1 MAGSAAE
8 ESFALFLAHHGI
20 AGWVREHHFAPPRR
34 WRFDF
39 AWPDAMVAV
48 EIEGVTSYGS
58 HIGRHQSAKGFEADA
73 EKYERALE
81 LGWTVYRVPH
91 TWICAKGRGRGSH
104 RHVWRPR
111 VAEVLKGL
119 LAAANQPSD
128 PLRDQ
133 RVPL

>member
-8 ESFALFLAHHGI
+8 ESFALFLQHHGI
-20 AGWVREHHFAPPRR
+20 GGWVRELAFAPPRR

-39 AWPDAMVAV
+39 AFPDAMVAV
-48 EIEGVTSYGS
+48 ELEGVTSYGS
-58 HIGRHQSAKGFEADA
+58 HIGRHQSAKGFEADC

-91 TWICAKGRGRGSH
+91 AWICRKARGRYVQ
-104 RHVWRPR
+104 VWRPR
-111 VAEVLKGL
+111 VTEVLKGL
-119 LAAANQPSD
+119 LAAAHQPAHD

-133 RVPL
+133 RVPR